1 MQNSLISRTGRLL
14 ASFFRAVS
22 HARSNCLNGIAGG
35 LFRLVRMML
44 QVLVLWPAFIAGF
57 VLVMTFLV
65 LKVNGSADVQWL
77 QTLEVQAAAYQSAP
91 QGYVLSSRCH
101 IDRETTPSADGRPV
115 FPDPGDNIRCP
126 SHPVTL
132 MKAAQDDVAVLTS
145 IYMTLV
151 VMSLLWLLL
160 SEIVLPLATRRHPSG
175 ESRSGRSARS
185 YVTFRGGN
193 IVIRTPDGE
202 FRAVLIRHDKEGE
215 SEGDTGSAGE
225 GRNE

>member
-1 MQNSLISRTGRLL
+1 MQNSLISRAGRLPG
-14 ASFFRAVS
+14 SFLRTVS
-22 HARSNCLNGIAGG
+22 HVCSFRHNRFVGG
-35 LFRLVRMML
+35 LLHFVRMAL
-44 QVLVLWPAFIAGF
+44 QVLVWWPAFIAGA
-57 VLVMTFLV
+57 VLVVTFLTM
-65 LKVNGSADVQWL
+65 KVNGSADAQWL
-77 QTLEVQAAAYQSAP
+77 QTLEVQAAAYQGAP

-160 SEIVLPLATRRHPSG
+160 SELVLPLATQRHRSG
-175 ESRSGRSARS
+175 EFRSVRSARS
-185 YVTFRGGN
+185 YVTYRGGN